1 MSLRRTPLGSLVLIA
16 ALLLILLTLILE
28 GLNGRLA
35 TVGGQTYGAALIALT
50 FSGVGALVVSRQ
62 PGNAVGWIF
71 SVVGLLQ
78 AMNVS
83 GDSYSYFVV
92 VTHPDSLPGGYVT
105 AWFTEWNW
113 APSLALLTTFLLLLF
128 PDGRLLSRRWRWVA
142 WPVGAAIALLI
153 VAASPALWPERRE
166 LALGL
171 ETEGDLSGIQAAVVV
186 AAAVVLFLGV
196 LASVAS
202 LILRFRRSR
211 GVERQQLKWFTLAG
225 ALTALGGLAV
235 FLPTESVWTAVLFF
249 GAALSIPVAA
259 GIAIL
264 RYRLYD
270 IDVVVNRT
278 LVYGSV
284 TALLA
289 GSYLGLV
296 LLLQVAFSPVT
307 EGSGLAVAL
316 STLAVAAVFRP
327 VRGRVQALVDR
338 RFYRRKYDA
347 QRTLEGFAAHLR
359 DEVDLDALRGEL
371 TGVVGETMQPSHV
384 SLWLRIPGART

>member
-235 FLPTESVWTAVLFF
+235 FLPTDSVWTAVLFF